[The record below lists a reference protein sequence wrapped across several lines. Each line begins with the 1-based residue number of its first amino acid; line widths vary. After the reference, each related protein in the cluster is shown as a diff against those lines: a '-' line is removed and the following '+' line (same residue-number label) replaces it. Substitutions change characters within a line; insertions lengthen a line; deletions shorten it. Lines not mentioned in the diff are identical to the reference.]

1 MPADPFRTRDH
12 VADFDGYV
20 ADYAAASAKTRAALP
35 MLADVAYG
43 DGPGERLDLFFP
55 RAAATGPAP
64 VHLFIHG
71 GYWRMFAKEDFSF
84 VAETVTTAG
93 AIAVVV
99 DYALMPAVRLGHI
112 VDQMRRAVG
121 WIGTEI
127 ARHGGDPA
135 RLTVSGHS
143 AGAHLAT
150 FLMEPRTTASAGPA
164 TATLRGALLLGGIY
178 DIAPLQHSFLAP
190 LIGLTDDEVARFSP
204 LRRTHN
210 PEIAAMILHGAEE
223 TEPFHRQAADFR
235 DHLVAGGGAA
245 VRKAL
250 AGENHMS
257 SVRALGVA
265 ESEAGRLLAGV
276 IAAA

>member
-1 MPADPFRTRDH
+1 VPADPFRTRDH
-12 VADFDGYV
+12 VADFDGYL
-20 ADYAAASAKTRAALP
+20 ADYAAASARTRATQP

-55 RAAATGPAP
+55 AAAPSGPRP

-84 VAETVTTAG
+84 VAETVTAAG
-93 AIAVVV
+93 AVAVVV

-127 ARHGGDPA
+127 ARYGGDPA

-150 FLMEPRTTASAGPA
+150 FLMEQDAMSSPQEAA
-164 TATLRGALLLGGIY
+164 TTLRGALLLGGIY

-204 LRRTHN
+204 LRRAHRA
-210 PEIAAMILHGAEE
+210 EVAATILHGAEE
-223 TEPFHRQAADFR
+223 TEPFHRQAAAFR
-235 DHLVAGGGAA
+235 DHLLDGGSA
-245 VRKAL
+245 VVQKAL
-250 AGENHMS
+250 GGENHMS
-257 SVRALGVA
+257 SVRALGIPG
-265 ESEAGRLLAGV
+265 SEAGRLLAAV
-276 IAAA
+276 IAAG